1 MSKELLG
8 NVLGPARTGEL
19 WSVACGLAL
28 PLIPQDFAIGGV
40 LPAVMYM
47 RRWGRRRG
55 KGNLEKEFGNP
66 DARRKADRAATIASV
81 AEKLARTEQV
91 CGFDE
96 PVQQAILGDLLLA
109 YNLENQRHKLGRDES
124 VQRVYPTHYFSS
136 WVDLPDSVANLRGVP
151 ELITAALSNGRPAPQ
166 IQTEEGIA
174 EDHLLRVFTEG
185 VRLRSGSES
194 GSESGSKNGLTSSLD
209 ADQFDEAVDVG
220 VDQLLAVRIAQRL
233 GRAPEWQKVD
243 AWVPR
248 ALPAAARATEILSED
263 MRTLLR
269 AYGAVIPRLTLVPML
284 ESCMGM
290 GLTSLF
296 LHTLQVMEHW
306 ATHGSVPTREAQTP
320 FPVLADCSQGTH
332 AELRRLS
339 EQSLDE
345 MMLRLARLPV
355 IFMCIKIAE
364 GWARE
369 QRIAGFTRQD
379 LNPNRVDPD
388 PSHRLNRLG
397 EILQGASEEARDFR
411 RDTKGVCT
419 RLAEALEEEGA
430 DARGGGRIGDAEL
443 ADVLET
449 EERHPAWNLA
459 EAIVALIGEQS
470 QGGNLRKF
478 LDSAAMADQ
487 PHGLV
492 RKRRSTR
499 GGRWLDRRSVV
510 LTNTMLD
517 FLVHRHLRK
526 AAKGTPEHPL
536 TLIGLLDLLRTR
548 YGIHVDAAPPGMSVP
563 GEMLRRNRRF
573 LEGRLRDLGLLIGA
587 NDAEAMKRLRSRFDA
602 ADAESI
608 AEEEL
613 GDG

>member
-28 PLIPQDFAIGGV
+28 P
-40 LPAVMYM
+40 
-47 RRWGRRRG
+47 
-55 KGNLEKEFGNP
+55 
-66 DARRKADRAATIASV
+66 
-81 AEKLARTEQV
+81 
-91 CGFDE
+91 
-96 PVQQAILGDLLLA
+96 VQQAILGDLLLA
-109 YNLENQRHKLGRDES
+109 YNLENQRHKLGREEP

-136 WVDLPDSVANLRGVP
+136 WVDLPDSVAHLRGVP
-151 ELITAALSNGRPAPQ
+151 ELITAVLSSGQAVRE
-166 IQTEEGIA
+166 IRTEEGIA
-174 EDHLLRVFTEG
+174 EDHLLKVFSKG
-185 VRLRSGSES
+185 VRLRSGFER
-194 GSESGSKNGLTSSLD
+194 SLD
-209 ADQFDEAVDVG
+209 ADQFDEAADVG
-220 VDQLLAVRIAQRL
+220 VDQLLAVRIAQCL
-233 GRAPEWQKVD
+233 VRAPEFQNVG

-248 ALPAAARATEILSED
+248 ALPAAGRATGILSED

-284 ESCMGM
+284 ESCMGL

-320 FPVLADCSQGTH
+320 FAVLADCSQGTH

-345 MMLRLARLPV
+345 MMLHLARLPV

-379 LNPNRVDPD
+379 LDPNRVDPD

-411 RDTKGVCT
+411 RDTKGTCT
-419 RLAEALEEEGA
+419 RLAEALEEEEA

-492 RKRRSTR
+492 RKRRSTS

-536 TLIGLLDLLRTR
+536 TLIGLLDLLRMR

>member
-28 PLIPQDFAIGGV
+28 PLVPQDFAIGGV
-40 LPAVMYM
+40 LPAVIYM

-55 KGNLEKEFGNP
+55 KGSFEREFGNP
-66 DARRKADRAATIASV
+66 DARRKAERSATITSV

-96 PVQQAILGDLLLA
+96 PVHQAILGDLILA
-109 YNLENQRHKLGRDES
+109 YNLENQRHKLGREES

-151 ELITAALSNGRPAPQ
+151 ELITAALNNGHAAHEIR
-166 IQTEEGIA
+166 TEEGIA
-174 EDHLLRVFTEG
+174 EDHLLRVFSKG
-185 VRLRSGSES
+185 VRLRSGFE
-194 GSESGSKNGLTSSLD
+194 SSLD

-220 VDQLLAVRIAQRL
+220 IDQLLAVRIAQRL

-248 ALPAAARATEILSED
+248 ALPAAARATGILSED

-284 ESCMGM
+284 ESCMGL

-296 LHTLQVMEHW
+296 LHTLHVMEHW
-306 ATHGSVPTREAQTP
+306 EVHGSVPTREAQTP

-355 IFMCIKIAE
+355 IFTCIKITE

-369 QRIAGFTRQD
+369 QHVEAFTRQD
-379 LNPNRVDPD
+379 LDPNRVDPD

-397 EILQGASEEARDFR
+397 EILLGGFEEARDFR
-411 RDTKGVCT
+411 RDTKAVCT
-419 RLAEALEEEGA
+419 RLADALLEGA
-430 DARGGGRIGDAEL
+430 PDARGGGREGDAEL

-449 EERHPAWNLA
+449 EGRHPAWNLA
-459 EAIVALIGEQS
+459 EAVVALIGEKS
-470 QGGNLRKF
+470 QGGNLRRF
-478 LDSAAMADQ
+478 FDSAAMADQ

-492 RKRRSTR
+492 RKRRSTS
-499 GGRWLDRRSVV
+499 GGRRLDRRSVV

-526 AAKGTPEHPL
+526 ASKGTPEHPL

-563 GEMLRRNRRF
+563 GEMLHRNRRF

-602 ADAESI
+602 EDTEST
-608 AEEEL
+608 AQEEL